1 MDTEQVTFGEIKLSQ
16 VQVYFEGAHIGRLER
31 AGGYD
36 ENLDFWGLSDKLVER
51 YGRGH
56 DVQTK
61 GLDTVKRWAWALE
74 MDHQRQGQKEK
85 DMQARPQKKTW
96 SFLWDDRAGETGPLS
111 RKRVAELLRAARSR
125 GDQITRPPQGY
136 AIGSAL
142 RVVRQGSQIEK
153 ERPQKRHAWR
163 YTELPPSGVHVCVDC
178 PARYN
183 RGEAQPQDGCP
194 GEAGWGPIR

>member
-111 RKRVAELLRAARSR
+111 RKRVAELLRGGPVPR
-125 GDQITRPPQGY
+125 RPDHTP
-136 AIGSAL
+136 
-142 RVVRQGSQIEK
+142 
-153 ERPQKRHAWR
+153 
-163 YTELPPSGVHVCVDC
+163 
-178 PARYN
+178 PARVCN
-183 RGEAQPQDGCP
+183 RLCLAGGAP
-194 GEAGWGPIR
+194 GLADRKRAAPKTARVALYRTPPEWRPCVCGLPGPLQSRRGPTSRRLPR

>member
-96 SFLWDDRAGETGPLS
+96 SFSWDDRTDRTGPLS
-111 RKRVAELLRAARSR
+111 RNRVAELLRAARSR
-125 GDQITRPPQGY
+125 GEQITRTPQGY

-142 RVVRQGSQIEK
+142 RLDREAAQIEEAAPK
-153 ERPQKRHAWR
+153 
-163 YTELPPSGVHVCVDC
+163 T
-178 PARYN
+178 ARVALY
-183 RGEAQPQDGCP
+183 
-194 GEAGWGPIR
+194 